1 MHRSPSTGFSRSTE
15 DYLKA
20 IYELETPEAPAQ
32 TSAIAGALDVA
43 PPSVTS
49 MVKKLSESGLLEHL
63 PYRGVQLTPAGRLA
77 ALRMV
82 RVLQIVL
89 GEKCRSG
96 RLAAEVELGAD
107 VCPPGARPDGVRV
120 CPITQNEPEG
130 AEQNG
135 LARSRLAGD
144 HCQPVAQ
151 TDFER
156 LHQCKIPYE
165 EVSKHGLTRD
175 ELSS

>member
-1 MHRSPSTGFSRSTE
+1 MLVLPVNVHQVLGEFAQQRAGHRSPVDEGPRSTFLV
-15 DYLKA
+15 DH
-20 IYELETPEAPAQ
+20 
-32 TSAIAGALDVA
+32 
-43 PPSVTS
+43 PSD
-49 MVKKLSESGLLEHL
+49 E
-63 PYRGVQLTPAGRLA
+63 A